1 MDKPANMLCENNRFN
16 SIYSSIPPINRAQA
30 YMLFIKISYCN
41 VSILIIC
48 LASSIPEAQ
57 SKRH

>member
-1 MDKPANMLCENNRFN
+1 MDKPANMLCENNCLTVH
-16 SIYSSIPPINRAQA
+16 SSIPPINRAQA